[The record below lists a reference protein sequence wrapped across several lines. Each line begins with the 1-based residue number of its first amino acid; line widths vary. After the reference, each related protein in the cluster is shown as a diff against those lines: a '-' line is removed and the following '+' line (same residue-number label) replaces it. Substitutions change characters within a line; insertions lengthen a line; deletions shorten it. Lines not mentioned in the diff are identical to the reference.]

1 MTLRDR
7 ISVTWNYGKVLFLTG
22 AVYNLMCA
30 GFQSG
35 RFSYAFMVDAFIL
48 KAALT
53 AIILFLVKLFR
64 DRDAVFFYINLGLSP
79 RRLVISTV
87 LIDFLARAALMAI
100 MYLIHGMFTP
110 SVLTHAALITPV
122 QFAGVFLGLKAAA
135 FLDERRAKLIV
146 MSVLIFSGI
155 MIVLTNL

>member
-35 RFSYAFMVDAFIL
+35 RFSYTFMVDAFIL

-87 LIDFLARAALMAI
+87 LIDFLALAALMAI
-100 MYLIHGMFTP
+100 MYLIHGQ
-110 SVLTHAALITPV
+110 A
-122 QFAGVFLGLKAAA
+122 
-135 FLDERRAKLIV
+135 
-146 MSVLIFSGI
+146 
-155 MIVLTNL
+155 